1 MLKLTE
7 RNAPSKG
14 SFYRVAIKKV
24 KLTTVKYLFPWS
36 NPLGKNNTF

>member
-24 KLTTVKYLFPWS
+24 KLTTEISIPVVRS
-36 NPLGKNNTF
+36 TGKK